1 MIATTDASPLE
12 SSGYLSLR
20 QLHSTGNDNERADR
34 LSVLGLI
41 KSRMKLERDLLT
53 LQLRPL
59 QAWQINSDVS
69 ETNIHVD
76 ELFWEHQFSPVSFVF
91 LGKRKIVNGVA
102 TGRNPSDFFN
112 QGKTEDRTLADQDR
126 RAEKEG
132 DEMAGWSYFGSS
144 YSLQSLL
151 ATPFRNSQRIR
162 AMLQLNS
169 NWNALATDVSL
180 IAYYADRPALGVNLS
195 AVLGEKTIVYAEA
208 AMRKGRDRQSLV
220 LSANGTVTGTMDDSK
235 RWIADIVIGRQYT
248 TDRGITLTTE
258 YWRNDN
264 GFSNQEYAG
273 ITHTLTSDT
282 GNPRLAGSLLSTP
295 GLRRNSV
302 FIRIGDIPLLEA
314 QKGEIT
320 WIRNLD
326 DASNYI
332 RCAISWDINQIDSLR
347 LGFDKLSGARLSEYG
362 ASKINNRFFLIY
374 KRNY

>member
-1 MIATTDASPLE
+1 
-12 SSGYLSLR
+12 
-20 QLHSTGNDNERADR
+20 
-34 LSVLGLI
+34 
-41 KSRMKLERDLLT
+41 MKLERDLLT